1 MFRHVDRCYNFLSL
15 DQLSS
20 GKGICGNVSI
30 LWLQVLGP
38 LAGNSLFNED
48 DFKLLENF
56 DMDLYA
62 RKVRNQVGA
71 DRQLKGAFVFF
82 NGTNSIFD

>member
-1 MFRHVDRCYNFLSL
+1 MSL
-15 DQLSS
+15 DQFSS
-20 GKGICGNVSI
+20 GKRVYAIVSV

-56 DMDLYA
+56 DMDLYV

-82 NGTNSIFD
+82 NGTNSVFD

>member
-1 MFRHVDRCYNFLSL
+1 MSL

-20 GKGICGNVSI
+20 GKRVYAIVSI

-82 NGTNSIFD
+82 YGTNSVFD

>member
-1 MFRHVDRCYNFLSL
+1 MSL
-15 DQLSS
+15 DKLSS
-20 GKGICGNVSI
+20 SNRVYGIVSI

-71 DRQLKGAFVFF
+71 DRQLKGAIVFF